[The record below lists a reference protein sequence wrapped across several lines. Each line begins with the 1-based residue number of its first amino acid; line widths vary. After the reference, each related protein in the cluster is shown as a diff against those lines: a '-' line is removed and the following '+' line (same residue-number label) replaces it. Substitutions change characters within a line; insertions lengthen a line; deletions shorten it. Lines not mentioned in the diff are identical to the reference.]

1 MTHTIGVDVG
11 GTKISAGVVD
21 ATGVVLVHD
30 RVDTPAADPGGIEAS
45 IADLVARLG
54 RRVGGSEA
62 VSAVG
67 VAAAGFVAGDAAT
80 VRFAPNIAWRDH
92 DLGGRLAA
100 LTGLPVV
107 VENDANAAGW
117 AEFCFGEVSGVREL
131 VCLTLGTGLGGAI
144 VSQGRLLRGSQG
156 MAAELGHLRVVPDGE
171 PCGCGQR
178 GCWEQY
184 VSGGALTRR
193 ARRAVVERPD
203 EAAGLLAHRAQGDP
217 ASVELVSGR
226 CVIAAARA
234 GDPLACELVTD
245 LGRWLGEGVAT
256 LCAVID
262 PAAVVVGGGLAAEAD
277 LYLPAARAALER
289 ALPGR
294 SHRDLP
300 RLVAST
306 VHAEAGI
313 VGAAALARAAS

>member
-1 MTHTIGVDVG
+1 MSGTAIRAIGVDVG

-21 ATGVVLVHD
+21 ATGTVLARD
-30 RVDTPAADPGGIEAS
+30 RVDTPAADPAGIESS

-54 RRVGGSEA
+54 HQVGG
-62 VSAVG
+62 VGAVG
-67 VAAAGFVAGDAAT
+67 VAAAGFVASDAAT

-92 DLGGRLAA
+92 DLGGRLAS

-144 VSQGRLLRGSQG
+144 VSDGRLLRGSQG
-156 MAAELGHLRVVPDGE
+156 MAAELGHLRVVPGGE

-184 VSGGALTRR
+184 VSGSALTRQ
-193 ARRAVVERPD
+193 ARRAAHERPD
-203 EAAGLLAHRAQGDP
+203 EAAALLAHRAK
-217 ASVELVSGR
+217 GR
-226 CVIAAARA
+226 PDGVTGQCVVAAARA
-234 GDPLACELVTD
+234 GDPLALELLAD

-262 PAAVVVGGGLAAEAD
+262 PEAVVVGGGLASEAD
-277 LYLPAARAALER
+277 LYLPAARAALEE

-300 RLVAST
+300 RLVASAA
-306 VHAEAGI
+306 HHEAGI
-313 VGAAALARAAS
+313 VGAAALAVASA